1 MKGLSLRMRKGF
13 TLIELLVVIAIIAVL
28 IGLLL
33 PAVQK
38 VREAAARMSC
48 TNNLKQIGL
57 ALHNFNSTYGKLPK
71 YGFHFAT
78 NPNPSN
84 PYSKALGG
92 SAVDGHSAF
101 TLILPYIEQG
111 NVGALL
117 NTNLSDLDPANLPP
131 PAGTCTAA
139 SATVK
144 VFLCPSA
151 PQETVD
157 YGALF
162 QSIPG
167 ANPSGQPMIFGGTDY
182 GVVCGIGVI
191 WATQF
196 APSTPLPDGG
206 AWVGALAPS
215 GVGPNDGTRIG
226 DITDGTSNTLMVSET
241 AGGQAVYQDGVA
253 LPITT
258 QVNAFHAGWG
268 DYQTGIRVR
277 GFSADGKTQDGG
289 PCAIN
294 CTNYSTFGDTPR
306 QFYSFHTGGVN
317 AVRCDGSVFFM
328 NQNVGPGVL
337 AAVISK
343 SGGEVIDQSQF

>member
-1 MKGLSLRMRKGF
+1 MMGHAPRMRRAF

-48 TNNLKQIGL
+48 SNNLKQIGL
-57 ALHNFNSTYGKLPK
+57 ALHNFNSTYGRFPK
-71 YGFHFAT
+71 YGFHFVT
-78 NPNPSN
+78 NPNPAN

-101 TLILPYIEQG
+101 TLILPYLEQG

-131 PAGTCTAA
+131 PAGTSTGA
-139 SATVK
+139 SVTIK
-144 VFLCPSA
+144 TFLCPSA
-151 PQETVD
+151 PPETVD

-162 QSIPG
+162 QAIPG
-167 ANPSGQPMIFGGTDY
+167 ANPSGQSMIFGATDY
-182 GVVCGIGVI
+182 GVVCGFGVT

-196 APSTPLPDGG
+196 APATPLPDSG

-215 GVGPNDGTRIG
+215 GVGPNDGTKIT
-226 DITDGTSNTLMVSET
+226 DITDGTSNTLLVSET
-241 AGGQAVYQDGVA
+241 AGGQAVYQDGTA

-258 QVNAFHAGWG
+258 KVNAFHAGWG

-277 GFSADGKTQDGG
+277 GFSLDGKTQDGG
-289 PCAIN
+289 SCAIN

-317 AVRCDGSVFFM
+317 ALRCDGSVFFM
-328 NQNVGPGVL
+328 NQNIAAPTL

-343 SGGEVIDQSQF
+343 SGGEMLDSSQF